1 MWWWCTTRTSAT
13 YENLRRKELRIGR
26 LILIPWY
33 PIGQDPICVGAH
45 HMLKIQLGCVKW
57 DRWIRIIVCPVS
69 DRTQTHIKS
78 TPRKEFRLNWLEPNH
93 WSRSSYTSTVLVDD
107 PTSLLFVADVVDGVT
122 LSSLGQGG
130 SAAQQSNG
138 PSASEAGTARTVTLW
153 NGINFTGRIFG
164 MSVNWS
170 PFNQC
175 TVLCKIE
182 IGFKR
187 YGIFIILNIN
197 VNLKTWTKRKGLE
210 LGHKRTR
217 VFILP
222 PNANHNAGQPAQGKF
237 Q

>member
-1 MWWWCTTRTSAT
+1 MMVCD
-13 YENLRRKELRIGR
+13 EDVGNLWELEKEVASDRQVHSYLLKFKRSGSHLRWSTPHAKDSIG
-26 LILIPWY
+26 LCEMGSVESIY
-33 PIGQDPICVGAH
+33 S
-45 HMLKIQLGCVKW
+45 ML
-57 DRWIRIIVCPVS
+57 RVS

-93 WSRSSYTSTVLVDD
+93 WSRSSYTSTVLVGN
-107 PTSLLFVADVVDGVT
+107 PTPLLFVADVVDGVT